1 VPYRLL
7 AHLCDATT
15 VEAVFLGQYGRGMT
29 ALEYWVD
36 RYLLERRRYGPE
48 RAQRVLDGMLD
59 ILAEDDCEVAGV
71 A

>member
-1 VPYRLL
+1 
-7 AHLCDATT
+7 
-15 VEAVFLGQYGRGMT
+15 MT